1 MNPRLKIG
9 EQIIKE
15 ENLLSRLA
23 QYQMIPQ
30 LAREI
35 IIEQVTADIEYSA
48 EEENNARQQFFQQY
62 QIPNEEHLEA
72 WRKRNWMSSEQLKH
86 RMLLPLKLA
95 KFKQAKWGIQVDS
108 QFLEKKAKLDKAIYA
123 LIRTKEPGIAQELY
137 FRLQEQE
144 NSFAELAK
152 TYSQGPEANTGG
164 LVGPVE
170 LGSLHPNL
178 AQMLSTAQ
186 PGELLPL
193 TRLGDWLVIVRLEQL
208 IPAQLDEQ
216 MHQRLLDEQF
226 QAWLVEQMQR
236 QVCLETED
244 WLLADLEKKVAKQNL
259 ESEE

>member
-72 WRKRNWMSSEQLKH
+72 WRKRHWMSSEQLKD

-108 QFLEKKAKLDKAIYA
+108 QFLEKKAKLDKAIYC

-178 AQMLSTAQ
+178 AEMLSTAQ
-186 PGELLPL
+186 PEELLPL

-208 IPAQLDEQ
+208 IPAQLDDQ
-216 MHQRLLDEQF
+216 MHQRLLEEQF
-226 QAWLVEQMQR
+226 QAWLLEQMQR